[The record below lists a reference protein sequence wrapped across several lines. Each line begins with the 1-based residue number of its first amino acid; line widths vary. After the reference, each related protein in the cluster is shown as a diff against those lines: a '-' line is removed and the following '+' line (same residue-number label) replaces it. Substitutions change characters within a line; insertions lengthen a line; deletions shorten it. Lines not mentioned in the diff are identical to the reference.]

1 MHRVFVLRA
10 YGDFIIFLQAL
21 LKSNFKKDYHIVAS
35 RHLQPIFL
43 TVSKFVDVSAISIE
57 FVDFGIQKTLLS
69 FFTNRYFFRVDAVKE
84 LLNFKKW
91 LRNNPNKEGIDYL
104 EQDKRIT
111 GFNLIMGQGFSPI
124 LRKENVY
131 ETYNRFFQI
140 TYNQEIKLENHT
152 INNIVIFPNS
162 RLPAKNIPDVV
173 LKNIVTILKQKDK
186 QVKLAYFKQA
196 PEKENHPSSTI
207 LYDNFDELLALIQK
221 ADLIIGAD
229 SLPIHLANLLNKP
242 HYILYP
248 KGFTQLFITPWAKQQ
263 QYFGNFEQYQFSFID

>member
-21 LKSNFKKDYHIVAS
+21 LKSDFKKDYQIVAS
-35 RHLQPIFL
+35 KHLEPIFS
-43 TVSKFVDVSAISIE
+43 TVSKFVDVSTISIE

-69 FFTNRYFFRVDAVKE
+69 FFTNRYFFSVGTVKE
-84 LLNFKKW
+84 LLNINHW
-91 LRNNPNKEGIDYL
+91 LRNNPNKKGIDYL

-111 GFNLIMGQGFSPI
+111 GFNLIMGQKFSPI

-131 ETYNRFFQI
+131 QTYKHFFHI
-140 TYNQEIKLENHT
+140 TDDHEIESDNNS
-152 INNIVIFPNS
+152 INNVVIFPDS
-162 RLPAKNIPDVV
+162 RLPAKNIPNAV
-173 LKNIVTILKQKDK
+173 LKNIATFLKQKGK
-186 QVKLAYFKQA
+186 LVQVAYFKEA

-207 LYDNFDELLALIQK
+207 LYDNFDGLLALIQK
-221 ADLIIGAD
+221 ADMIIGAD

-248 KGFTQLFITPWAKQQ
+248 KGFTQLFITPWAKQR
-263 QYFGNFEQYQFSFID
+263 QYFGNFEQYQFSFIN

>member
-21 LKSNFKKDYHIVAS
+21 LKSNFKYDYHIVAS
-35 RHLQPIFL
+35 KHLHPIFL
-43 TVSKFVDVSAISIE
+43 TLSKFVDVSTISIE

-69 FFTNRYFFRVDAVKE
+69 FFTNRYFFSVGAVKE
-84 LLNFKKW
+84 LLNIKNW
-91 LRNNPNKEGIDYL
+91 LRNNPNKIGIDYL

-111 GFNLIMGQGFSPI
+111 GFNLIMGQKFSPI
-124 LRKENVY
+124 LKKENVY

-140 TYNQEIKLENHT
+140 SQNLEISKGTNPFD
-152 INNIVIFPNS
+152 NIVIFPDS
-162 RLPAKNIPDVV
+162 RLPAKNIPDAV
-173 LKNIVTILKQKDK
+173 LKNITTILKQKGK
-186 QVKLAYFKQA
+186 QVQVAYFKQA

-207 LYDNFDELLALIQK
+207 LYDNFDELFVLIQK

-248 KGFTQLFITPWAKQQ
+248 KGFTQLFVTPWAKQK
-263 QYFGNFEQYQFSFID
+263 QYFGNFEQYQFSFIN

>member
-21 LKSNFKKDYHIVAS
+21 LKSNFKKNYLIVAS
-35 RHLQPIFL
+35 KHLEPIFS
-43 TVSKFVDVSAISIE
+43 TVSKFVDTSAISID

-69 FFTNRYFFRVDAVKE
+69 FFTNRYFFSFGTAKE
-84 LLNFKKW
+84 LYNIKNW
-91 LRNNPNKEGIDYL
+91 LRNNPNKKGIDYL
-104 EQDKRIT
+104 EQDKRIK
-111 GFNLIMGQGFSPI
+111 GFNLIMGQRFRPI

-131 ETYNRFFQI
+131 ETYHRFFHI
-140 TYNQEIKLENHT
+140 NHNQEIKSENNT
-152 INNIVIFPNS
+152 INNIIIFPDS

-173 LKNIVTILKQKDK
+173 LKNIMTILKQKDK
-186 QVKLAYFKQA
+186 QVQVAYFKQA
-196 PEKENHPSSTI
+196 PKKENLQSSTI
-207 LYDNFDELLALIQK
+207 LYDNFDGLLALIQK

-248 KGFTQLFITPWAKQQ
+248 KGFTQLFMTPWAKQQ

>member
-35 RHLQPIFL
+35 KHLEPIFL
-43 TVSKFVDVSAISIE
+43 TVSKFVDVSTISIE
-57 FVDFGIQKTLLS
+57 FVDFGIKKTLLS
-69 FFTNRYFFRVDAVKE
+69 FFTNRYFFSVGAVKE
-84 LLNFKKW
+84 LLNIKHW
-91 LRNNPNKEGIDYL
+91 LRNNPNKKGIDYL
-104 EQDKRIT
+104 EQDKRIK
-111 GFNLIMGQGFSPI
+111 GFNLIMGQRISPI

-131 ETYNRFFQI
+131 ETYKHFFHITDDHQI
-140 TYNQEIKLENHT
+140 ESYNNS
-152 INNIVIFPNS
+152 INNIVIFPDS
-162 RLPAKNIPDVV
+162 RLPAKNIPDAV
-173 LKNIVTILKQKDK
+173 LKNITTILKQKGK
-186 QVKLAYFKQA
+186 QVQVAYFKQA

-207 LYDNFDELLALIQK
+207 LYDNFDELFVLIQK

-248 KGFTQLFITPWAKQQ
+248 KGFTQLFVTPWAKQK
-263 QYFGNFEQYQFSFID
+263 QYFGNFEQYQFSFIN

>member
-35 RHLQPIFL
+35 KHLHPIFL
-43 TVSKFVDVSAISIE
+43 TVSKFVDVSTISIE

-69 FFTNRYFFRVDAVKE
+69 FFTNRYFFSFGAVNE
-84 LLNFKKW
+84 LLNIKKW
-91 LRNNPNKEGIDYL
+91 LRNNPNTKGIDYL
-104 EQDKRIT
+104 EQDKRIK
-111 GFNLIMGQGFSPI
+111 GFNLVTGQRFSPI
-124 LRKENVY
+124 LRKVNVY
-131 ETYNRFFQI
+131 ETYNLFFQI
-140 TYNQEIKLENHT
+140 SQNHEISKGTNPF
-152 INNIVIFPNS
+152 NNVVIFPDS
-162 RLPAKNIPDVV
+162 RLPAKNIPDAV
-173 LKNIVTILKQKDK
+173 LKNIVTIFKQKGK
-186 QVKLAYFKQA
+186 QVEVSYFKEA
-196 PEKENHPSSTI
+196 SEKDNQHYSII
-207 LYDNFDELLALIQK
+207 LYDNFDELLTLIQK

-263 QYFGNFEQYQFSFID
+263 QYFGNFEQYQFSFIN

>member
-35 RHLQPIFL
+35 KHLESIFS
-43 TVSKFVDVSAISIE
+43 TVSKFVDTSAISIE
-57 FVDFGIQKTLLS
+57 FVDFGIKKTLLS
-69 FFTNRYFFRVDAVKE
+69 FFTNRYFFSVGAVKE
-84 LLNFKKW
+84 LLNIKHW
-91 LRNNPNKEGIDYL
+91 LRNNSNKKGIDYL

-111 GFNLIMGQGFSPI
+111 GFNLIMGQRFIPI

-131 ETYNRFFQI
+131 ETYKHFFHI
-140 TYNQEIKLENHT
+140 TENHEIESEYNS
-152 INNIVIFPNS
+152 INNIVIFPDS
-162 RLPAKNIPDVV
+162 RLPAKNIPDAV

-186 QVKLAYFKQA
+186 QVQLAYFKKA
-196 PEKENHPSSTI
+196 PKKENQQSKTV

-221 ADLIIGAD
+221 ANLIIGAD

-248 KGFTQLFITPWAKQQ
+248 KGFTQLFMTPWAKEK
-263 QYFGNFEQYQFSFID
+263 QYFGNFEQYKFSFIN

>member
-21 LKSNFKKDYHIVAS
+21 LKSDYKKDCHIVAS
-35 RHLQPIFL
+35 KHLLPIFL
-43 TVSKFVDVSAISIE
+43 SVSKLVDVSSISID

-69 FFTNRYFFRVDAVKE
+69 FFTNRYFFSFGAAKE
-84 LLNFKKW
+84 LYNIKNW
-91 LRNNPNKEGIDYL
+91 LRNNPNKKGIDYL
-104 EQDKRIT
+104 EQDKRIK
-111 GFNLIMGQGFSPI
+111 GFNLIMGQRFRPI

-131 ETYNRFFQI
+131 ETYHRFFHI
-140 TYNQEIKLENHT
+140 NHNQEIKSENNT
-152 INNIVIFPNS
+152 INNIVIFPDS

-173 LKNIVTILKQKDK
+173 LKNIVIILNQKDK
-186 QVKLAYFKQA
+186 KVQLAYFKKA
-196 PEKENHPSSTI
+196 PKKENHQASTI
-207 LYDNFDELLALIQK
+207 LYNNFDGLLALIQQ

-248 KGFTQLFITPWAKQQ
+248 KGFTQLFITPWAKQN
-263 QYFGNFEQYQFSFID
+263 QYFGNFEQYQFSFIN